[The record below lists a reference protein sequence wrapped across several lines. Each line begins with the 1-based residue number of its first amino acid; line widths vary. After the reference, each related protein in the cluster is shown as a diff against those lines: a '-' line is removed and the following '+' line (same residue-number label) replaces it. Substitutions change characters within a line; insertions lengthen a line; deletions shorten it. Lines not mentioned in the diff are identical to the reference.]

1 MENAKGAST
10 LLPEPSKERP
20 RGILKDPSSTM
31 MLKILPSE
39 KKKSQHWDEMNIL
52 ATYHPL
58 GKDYGFME
66 VDEPRTPFCR
76 MQDSNEELR
85 AGTSQ
90 AMTPE
95 SLADRLAAMKTL
107 PPKVLQVGNNSSSD
121 SRDNFAV
128 SKPSSKD
135 FEKLR
140 KAHYDEGKFL
150 KAPRTWLDEEDE
162 EQHERDFERQRRAYY
177 SKGQYLRS
185 GNNTAS
191 EDYSDEDSNE
201 NLTDTSGK
209 KKKEKGREAQQ
220 GRQARSRKVL
230 EKSGAP
236 SQPAA
241 TSERVLLRHLD
252 GSHPR

>member
-1 MENAKGAST
+1 
-10 LLPEPSKERP
+10 ERP

-76 MQDSNEELR
+76 CPPPAPGPPGLP
-85 AGTSQ
+85 AHPPTSCN
-90 AMTPE
+90 
-95 SLADRLAAMKTL
+95 RLAAMKTL

-150 KAPRTWLDEEDE
+150 KAPRTWLD
-162 EQHERDFERQRRAYY
+162 
-177 SKGQYLRS
+177 
-185 GNNTAS
+185 
-191 EDYSDEDSNE
+191 
-201 NLTDTSGK
+201 
-209 KKKEKGREAQQ
+209 
-220 GRQARSRKVL
+220 
-230 EKSGAP
+230 
-236 SQPAA
+236 
-241 TSERVLLRHLD
+241 
-252 GSHPR
+252 

>member
-162 EQHERDFERQRRAYY
+162 EQHD
-177 SKGQYLRS
+177 
-185 GNNTAS
+185 
-191 EDYSDEDSNE
+191 
-201 NLTDTSGK
+201 LTDTSGK

-236 SQPAA
+236 SQPGETEKEEGSSQA
-241 TSERVLLRHLD
+241 TSKTKQ
-252 GSHPR
+252 